1 MCILLLQKFFRLPSS
16 KFLVWLL
23 HLGYLLYLIKVTLTY
38 ILELKES
45 NSLHFKPFKPLANYS
60 RVLDEIEYLI
70 SVRDYEA
77 AKNLSENLRSL
88 ALEGLHYFQTYDWLM
103 LMTFISLGYV
113 GWMIYLILH
122 VLQSY
127 TLLPVQLFEKEQVVN
142 LRDNSGKVHKLP

>member
-23 HLGYLLYLIKVTLTY
+23 HLGYLLYFIKVTLTY

-127 TLLPVQLFEKEQVVN
+127 TLLPVKLFEKEQVVI
-142 LRDNSGKVHKLP
+142 LRNNSGKVHKLP

>member
-23 HLGYLLYLIKVTLTY
+23 HLGYLLYFIKVTLTY